1 MRNACIYSLAITLV
15 IGSAGFASGGEA
27 CSNKTLH
34 GSYILSAN
42 GIDKMPI
49 AEAGMVVYD
58 GAGNVLFKGK
68 YASKSEISLK
78 GTYKVEE
85 NCRGE
90 VTYEDGRTVTLFI
103 APSGD
108 EISWVVTSG
117 PILASNSRR
126 VSKKDLIGMR
136 P

>member
-1 MRNACIYSLAITLV
+1 MRRAFIYSLAITLV
-15 IGSAGFASGGEA
+15 VGRATFASADEA
-27 CSNKTLH
+27 CSNRTLD
-34 GSYILSAN
+34 GSYILSAS
-42 GIDKMPI
+42 GVDKTPI
-49 AEAGMVVYD
+49 AEAGMVAYD
-58 GAGNVLFKGK
+58 GAGNVLFKGM

-78 GTYKVEE
+78 GTYKVEK

-108 EISWVVTSG
+108 ELSWVVTSG

-126 VSKKDLIGMR
+126 VSKRNLIGMK

>member
-1 MRNACIYSLAITLV
+1 MRSAIIYSLAITLV
-15 IGSAGFASGGEA
+15 IGHAAFASADEA
-27 CSNKTLH
+27 CSNRTLY

-42 GIDKMPI
+42 GVDKTPI
-49 AEAGMVVYD
+49 AEAGMAVYD
-58 GAGNVLFKGK
+58 GAGNILFKAK
-68 YASKSEISLK
+68 YASNLEISLK
-78 GTYKVEE
+78 GTYNVAK

-108 EISWVVTSG
+108 EYSWVVTSG
-117 PILASNSRR
+117 PVLASNSRR
-126 VSKKDLIGMR
+126 VSKSDLIGMK

>member
-1 MRNACIYSLAITLV
+1 MRNAIICSLAIALGLGRAAIAAEET
-15 IGSAGFASGGEA
+15 
-27 CSNKTLH
+27 CSEKTLQ
-34 GSYILSAN
+34 GSYIISAS
-42 GIDKMPI
+42 GTDKSPI
-49 AEAGMVVYD
+49 AEAGMVGYD

-68 YASKSEISLK
+68 YSNGSEISLK
-78 GTYKVEE
+78 GTYKISG

-90 VTYEDGRTVTLFI
+90 VRYEDGRTVTFFA

-108 EISWVVTSG
+108 HLSWVVTSG

-126 VSKKDLIGMR
+126 VSKNDLIGMK